1 MNILEHLYQRKIIPL
16 ELWGIDVSITN
27 GILTMWLA
35 GLLVFLF
42 FYLGSRRPKLVPRG
56 LQNLAEMFITF
67 TRDEIA
73 SQIEGNSEDWLPLL
87 VTIFAFILVN
97 NLLGL
102 IPGLGGSTTNINV
115 TAALAIIVFV
125 VVQAAGIY
133 HLGITGYLK
142 KYIPE
147 GVPFFIVIFMIP
159 VEIVSQLARPF
170 SLAVRLFANMFA
182 GHAVML
188 LLISMIFIFKSY
200 ILLPIPVIGNTAF
213 LAFELFIAAI
223 QAFVFT
229 YLTAFYIATAL
240 EEEH

>member
-1 MNILEHLYQRKIIPL
+1 MNILEHLYQKNVIPL
-16 ELWGIDVSITN
+16 QLWGMDLSITN
-27 GILTMWLA
+27 GVLTLWLA
-35 GLLVFLF
+35 LAVVFLF
-42 FYLGSRRPKLVPRG
+42 FFLASRRLKMVPTG
-56 LQNLAEMFITF
+56 LQNLAEMLIDF
-67 TRDEIA
+67 TKAEIA
-73 SQIEGNSEDWLPLL
+73 SQIEEGSEKWLPFL
-87 VTIFAFILVN
+87 VAIFSFIFIN

-102 IPGLGGSTTNINV
+102 VPGLGGSTTNINT

-133 HLGITGYLK
+133 KIGLAGYLK
-142 KYIPE
+142 KYVPA
-147 GVPFFIVIFMIP
+147 GVPFFIAIFMIP
-159 VEIVSQLARPF
+159 VELISQMARPF

-188 LLISMIFIFKSY
+188 LIISMIIIFKSY
-200 ILLPIPVIGNTAF
+200 ILLPVPVLGNMAF

-229 YLTAFYIATAL
+229 YLSAFYIATAL

>member
-1 MNILEHLYQRKIIPL
+1 MNILEHLYQHKVIPL

-27 GILTMWLA
+27 GVITMWVALV
-35 GLLVFLF
+35 LVFLF
-42 FYLGSRRPKLVPRG
+42 FWLASRKPKLVPG
-56 LQNLAEMFITF
+56 PLQNLAEMFITF
-67 TRDEIA
+67 TRDEIG
-73 SQIEGNSEDWLPLL
+73 SQIEIETEKWLPFL
-87 VTIFAFILVN
+87 VTLFAFILVN

-102 IPGLGGSTTNINV
+102 IPGMGGSTTNINT
-115 TAALAIIVFV
+115 TAALAFIVFAI
-125 VVQAAGIY
+125 VQAAGLY
-133 HLGITGYLK
+133 HLGLRGYLK

-147 GVPFFIVIFMIP
+147 GIPFFIVIFMIP

-188 LLISMIFIFKSY
+188 LLISMIFIFHNY
-200 ILLPIPVIGNTAF
+200 IIIPIPVLGDLAF

-229 YLTAFYIATAL
+229 YLTAFYIATAV

>member
-35 GLLVFLF
+35 GLMVFLF

-56 LQNLAEMFITF
+56 LQNLAEMFIAF

-73 SQIEGNSEDWLPLL
+73 SQIEGNSEQWLPLL
-87 VTIFAFILVN
+87 VTIFSFILVN

-102 IPGLGGSTTNINV
+102 VPGLGGSTTNINV
-115 TAALAIIVFV
+115 TAALAIIVFII
-125 VVQAAGIY
+125 VQSAGIY
-133 HLGITGYLK
+133 HLGIAGYLK

>member
-1 MNILEHLYQRKIIPL
+1 M
-16 ELWGIDVSITN
+16 
-27 GILTMWLA
+27 
-35 GLLVFLF
+35 
-42 FYLGSRRPKLVPRG
+42 
-56 LQNLAEMFITF
+56 
-67 TRDEIA
+67 
-73 SQIEGNSEDWLPLL
+73 
-87 VTIFAFILVN
+87 
-97 NLLGL
+97 
-102 IPGLGGSTTNINV
+102 GGSTTNINV

-125 VVQAAGIY
+125 TVQAAGIY

-188 LLISMIFIFKSY
+188 LLISMIFIFRSY
-200 ILLPIPVIGNTAF
+200 ILLPIPVLGNTAF

-229 YLTAFYIATAL
+229 YLSAFYIATAL